1 MTYVQISL
9 PSWAAATLLLLVAL
23 IGTPC
28 ALLVIL
34 SVMVADESKL
44 EAGVWGSADMAEETT
59 TYVIPEETI
68 VLPDTGESGFTET
81 VVCSMTVAAPVS
93 IPVALF
99 VVGLP
104 SISDVV
110 DNGSA
115 TLAVVTVRLSI
126 EGGVSV
132 VGSET
137 TITAAPSIVSVFPS
151 NPEKN
156 GRSAMGMVVA
166 SEIKISS

>member
-1 MTYVQISL
+1 MTYFQMPL
-9 PSWAAATLLLLVAL
+9 LSWGAATLLLLGAL
-23 IGTPC
+23 IVTPC

-34 SVMVADESKL
+34 SVTVADESKL
-44 EAGVWGSADMAEETT
+44 EAGVWGFADIAEETT

-68 VLPDTGESGFTET
+68 VLPDTGESGLSDT
-81 VVCSMTVAAPVS
+81 VVCRMTVASPVS
-93 IPVALF
+93 IPFAVF

-110 DNGSA
+110 RESA
-115 TLAVVTVRLSI
+115 TSAVVAARLCI
-126 EGGVSV
+126 EGGMSV

-137 TITAAPSIVSVFPS
+137 TITGTPSIIFVLSSSPG
-151 NPEKN
+151 KN
-156 GRSAMGMVVA
+156 GRSATGMVVA